1 MIVAYSKT
9 PVTRT
14 SEGMFLKLLLPVCKM
29 EMPSQAAPPGLSDAR
44 GLGAGGDQRQL
55 CSLPLCPGLTGWR
68 LVLPTP
74 VWPGPQR
81 PGAGVTQPAVLQD
94 LVLSGGGRCLPSLDR
109 SDRKASSGTRI
120 LLPRWAPVCPGCGL
134 PESRE
139 MDPQQHVHFWASP
152 PTSPQGPR
160 CQNHRTSHRR
170 VSSETSEK
178 FT

>member
-1 MIVAYSKT
+1 MAYSKT

-74 VWPGPQR
+74 GPGVARTAAAWGGGDSAGCAPGPSPVWGRQM
-81 PGAGVTQPAVLQD
+81 PPVTGPKRQESFLRHADPA
-94 LVLSGGGRCLPSLDR
+94 S
-109 SDRKASSGTRI
+109 
-120 LLPRWAPVCPGCGL
+120 
-134 PESRE
+134 
-139 MDPQQHVHFWASP
+139 
-152 PTSPQGPR
+152 
-160 CQNHRTSHRR
+160 
-170 VSSETSEK
+170 
-178 FT
+178 